1 MDIKAG
7 KYTLRSDSQCF
18 WIEETRVAE
27 KEDGEAGKEYQA
39 RVSGYYAH
47 IEDLLANFITRRF
60 RSSDKEKMEDVLRE
74 LNTALK
80 DAKKT
85 IREYVKE
92 KNKWA

>member
-18 WIEETRVAE
+18 WIEETKVTE
-27 KEDGEAGKEYQA
+27 KEDGTKGKPYQA

-60 RSSDKEKMEDVLRE
+60 RSSDKEKMEDVLSE
-74 LNTALK
+74 LAEAVK
-80 DAKKT
+80 DSKK
-85 IREYVKE
+85 IVREYARKKVKE
-92 KNKWA
+92 

>member
-18 WIEETRVAE
+18 WIEETKVTE
-27 KEDGEAGKEYQA
+27 KEDGTKGKPYQA

-60 RSSDKEKMEDVLRE
+60 RSSDKEKMEDVLNE
-74 LNTALK
+74 LAEAVK
-80 DAKKT
+80 DSKK
-85 IREYVKE
+85 IVREYARKKVKE
-92 KNKWA
+92 

>member
-27 KEDGEAGKEYQA
+27 KKDGTEGKEYQVRA
-39 RVSGYYAH
+39 SEYYAH

-60 RSSDKEKMEDVLRE
+60 RSSDKEKMEDVLSELAEAVKDSKKIVRE
-74 LNTALK
+74 Y
-80 DAKKT
+80 AKKK
-85 IREYVKE
+85 VK
-92 KNKWA
+92 

>member
-27 KEDGEAGKEYQA
+27 KDDGTEGKEYQVRA
-39 RVSGYYAH
+39 SGYYAH

-60 RSSDKEKMEDVLRE
+60 RSSDKEKMEDVLEELAEAVKDSKKIVRE
-74 LNTALK
+74 Y
-80 DAKKT
+80 AKKK
-85 IREYVKE
+85 VKE
-92 KNKWA
+92 

>member
-27 KEDGEAGKEYQA
+27 KEDGEAGKEYQVRA
-39 RVSGYYAH
+39 SGYYAH

-60 RSSDKEKMEDVLRE
+60 RSSDKEMMEDVLNELAEAVKDSKKIVRE
-74 LNTALK
+74 Y
-80 DAKKT
+80 AKKK
-85 IREYVKE
+85 VKE
-92 KNKWA
+92 

>member
-18 WIEETRVAE
+18 WIEETRVTE
-27 KEDGEAGKEYQA
+27 KEDGTKGKPYQA

-47 IEDLLANFITRRF
+47 IEDLLEDFVTRRF
-60 RSSDKEKMEDVLRE
+60 RNSDKEKMEDVLRE

-92 KNKWA
+92 KNK